1 MKNTDKQQIL
11 KYLIE
16 LFEEYAD
23 SDIPEKK
30 VTIAS
35 PIKEME
41 MDSVDLIKIILS
53 IEEEFDIEFN
63 DEELLLESIR
73 SIEDMADFI
82 VEKIK

>member
-16 LFEEYAD
+16 LFEEYTD

-35 PIKEME
+35 SIKEME

-63 DEELLLESIR
+63 DEELLLESIH